1 MGDTIKARQVLL
13 SKTSVY
19 EEAYQYYLLNQ
30 NKGESMRA
38 IARKFNVDHN
48 GFSRF
53 CKKQSPQDSPS
64 INNAIEGIKNGLDVI
79 KILQDSPKKRDNQ
92 IAEKAIKTLED
103 YYPHMKNMFANIQN
117 RVLNS
122 LDVETQKMELMGE
135 LDLNNIAKVQ
145 TILKLAN
152 DTNSFIP
159 KTPLVAVQNN
169 IQNNQNSQSQ
179 GEKVTKISFEIKPYT
194 EQQVEDEILGEI
206 EEEE

>member
-48 GFSRF
+48 GLSRF

-117 RVLNS
+117 RVLNA
-122 LDVETQKMELMGE
+122 LDVETQKMEMMGE
-135 LDLNNIAKVQ
+135 LDLNNIAKAQ

-159 KTPLVAVQNN
+159 KTPLVAVQN

-194 EQQVEDEILGEI
+194 EQQVEDELLGEI